1 MKTKLTSKISRI
13 TTKIKEMTMR
23 KTPQRKCLVSNQMY
37 DKNELVRVVR
47 TPDRDVVVDASGKAN
62 GRGAYLKLSLENI
75 ELAKKKNVLA
85 RALQVEIPDSVYEE
99 LESLLDNE

>member
-1 MKTKLTSKISRI
+1 
-13 TTKIKEMTMR
+13 MR

-47 TPDRDVVVDASGKAN
+47 TPERDVVIDTTGKVN
-62 GRGAYLKLSLENI
+62 GRGAYLKLSIENI
-75 ELAKKKNVLA
+75 ELAKKRNVLS
-85 RALQVEIPDSVYEE
+85 RALQVEIPEAIYDD

>member
-1 MKTKLTSKISRI
+1 
-13 TTKIKEMTMR
+13 MR

-47 TPDRDVVVDASGKAN
+47 TPERDVVIDTTGKVN
-62 GRGAYLKLSLENI
+62 GRGAYLKLSIENI
-75 ELAKKKNVLA
+75 ELAKKRNVLS
-85 RALQVEIPDSVYEE
+85 RALQVEIPDAIYDE

>member
-1 MKTKLTSKISRI
+1 
-13 TTKIKEMTMR
+13 MR

>member
-1 MKTKLTSKISRI
+1 
-13 TTKIKEMTMR
+13 MR

-47 TPDRDVVVDASGKAN
+47 TPDQTVIVDTSGKAN

-75 ELAKKKNVLA
+75 ATAKKRGVLS
-85 RALQVEIPDSVYEE
+85 RSLQTEIPEEIYTE
-99 LESLLDNE
+99 LEALINDGK